1 VFNAAVL
8 EAQSLP
14 DAGKPSGVVDFNP
27 SGAFSGNNKTRKE
40 VQDVFRETL
49 ATRLKQQASA
59 EQNPELKSQFEGA
72 AQQLMQEE
80 GYARQTALTTWGAS
94 PFGAEVYGSMVEKED
109 IPAYQELNKLGGVF
123 DQTRE
128 IYNIQNSWDTLE
140 EEDRNNAYQRFP
152 SLAYVYPPAPQPA
165 QIQQPGQQ

>member
-1 VFNAAVL
+1 
-8 EAQSLP
+8 
-14 DAGKPSGVVDFNP
+14 
-27 SGAFSGNNKTRKE
+27 
-40 VQDVFRETL
+40 
-49 ATRLKQQASA
+49 
-59 EQNPELKSQFEGA
+59 
-72 AQQLMQEE
+72 
-80 GYARQTALTTWGAS
+80 
-94 PFGAEVYGSMVEKED
+94 MVEKED